1 MITKKDRFIQKLNK
15 LSMKYVKMSFLF
27 NELAQSLKIKFR
39 GQGNDREFRKYIKEE
54 LKLDIDK
61 IIKNTNFF
69 NEFKLNEGKE

>member
-15 LSMKYVKMSFLF
+15 LSMKYVK
-27 NELAQSLKIKFR
+27 
-39 GQGNDREFRKYIKEE
+39 
-54 LKLDIDK
+54 